1 MNEQRKLYRMIQQV
15 SFVLYETGL
24 YLDTHPNCRQ
34 ALAYFQRYNTRLREL
49 TERYESRYGPLIMYG
64 QNANSNQWQWVGSPW
79 PWEYDAQ

>member
-1 MNEQRKLYRMIQQV
+1 MNEQKKLYRMIQQV

-49 TERYESRYGPLIMYG
+49 TERYETRYGPLTMYG
-64 QNANSNQWQWVGSPW
+64 QNAGCDQWQWVASPW
-79 PWEYDAQ
+79 PWEYDGQ